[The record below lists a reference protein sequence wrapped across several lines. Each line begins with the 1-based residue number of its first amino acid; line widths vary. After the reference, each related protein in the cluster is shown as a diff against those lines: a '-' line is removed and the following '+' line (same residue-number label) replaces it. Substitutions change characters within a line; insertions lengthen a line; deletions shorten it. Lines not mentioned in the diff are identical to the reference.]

1 LVLGFEREPRLQRK
15 IPLSRA
21 TQVIPFLEFLDRI
34 GVRTEPALERAK
46 LPPRL
51 RESPDTLIGTR
62 AMSAFIGDVARRED
76 VPDLGWRACSCGLAQ
91 IPALARRIRRS
102 PTLLHA
108 LQTVCALANRES
120 SNVQIWLVER
130 EDSMLFCYRPSVE
143 IGTLGADNLC
153 LMQTR
158 VAISLV
164 RCFAAPDWT
173 PTDCGV
179 AVGVEP
185 GPIAREELGDAKLH
199 RAPDYGWVRLPRSIL
214 ARPPRNRWPVETS
227 AGTGAG
233 EEPMQDLVGSLEQAV
248 RPYLA
253 AGAPSLRDAADLAGT
268 SVRSLQRELACAG
281 SSYRDVLQRAKL
293 DAARELLE
301 QPGVKIVEVAY
312 ETGFSDPAH
321 FTHFFRRLAGI
332 TPRRYRA
339 TLPEG

>member
-1 LVLGFEREPRLQRK
+1 MLGFEGEPRLQRK

-21 TQVIPFLEFLDRI
+21 AQLLPFLELLDRI

-62 AMSAFIGDVARRED
+62 AMSVFIGDVARREGI
-76 VPDLGWRACSCGLAQ
+76 PDLVWPACSCGLAQ
-91 IPALARRIRRS
+91 IPFLAPRIRRS

-108 LQTVCALANRES
+108 LETVCALAKRES
-120 SNVQIWLVER
+120 SNAQIWLEER
-130 EDSMLFCYRPSVE
+130 EDSMLFCHRPSVE
-143 IGTLGADNLC
+143 LGTLGADNLC
-153 LMQTR
+153 LLQTR
-158 VAISLV
+158 LAISLV

-173 PTDCGV
+173 PADY
-179 AVGVEP
+179 AIAMGVEP
-185 GPIAREELGDAKLH
+185 GPIAREELGGAKLH

-214 ARPPRNRWPVETS
+214 VRPPRTRWLVETS
-227 AGTGAG
+227 AGTEAG
-233 EEPMQDLVGSLEQAV
+233 EEPMQDLVGSLEQAL

-268 SVRSLQRELACAG
+268 SVRSLQRELARAG
-281 SSYRDVLQRAKL
+281 SSYRDVLQRAKF

-301 QPGVKIVEVAY
+301 QSGGKIVEVAY

-321 FTHFFRRLAGI
+321 FTHFFRRLAGV
-332 TPRRYRA
+332 TPREYRA
-339 TLPEG
+339 ALPGG

>member
-1 LVLGFEREPRLQRK
+1 M
-15 IPLSRA
+15 
-21 TQVIPFLEFLDRI
+21 PFLEFLDRI

-76 VPDLGWRACSCGLAQ
+76 IPDLGWRATNSCGLEQ
-91 IPALARRIRRS
+91 IPSTARRIRHS

-108 LQTVCALANRES
+108 LETLCALANQES
-120 SNVQIWLVER
+120 SNIQLWLVER
-130 EDSMLFCYRPSVE
+130 EDSMLFCHRPSVGLE
-143 IGTLGADNLC
+143 VLGADNLF

-173 PTDCGV
+173 PTDCGI
-179 AVGVEP
+179 AMGVEP
-185 GPIAREELGDAKLH
+185 GPFALEGLGGAKLD

-214 ARPPRNRWPVETS
+214 ARPPRTRWPVETS
-227 AGTGAG
+227 AGTEADDD
-233 EEPMQDLVGSLEQAV
+233 PMQDLVGSLEQAL

-268 SVRSLQRELACAG
+268 SVRSLQRELARAG
-281 SSYRDVLQRAKL
+281 CSYRDVLQRAKL
-293 DAARELLE
+293 DAARKLLE
-301 QPGVKIVEVAY
+301 QPDVKILEVAY

-321 FTHFFRRLAGI
+321 FTHFFRRLAGV
-332 TPRRYRA
+332 TPREYRA
-339 TLPEG
+339 ARPEA